1 MDSEREGATTSTVCS
16 LIGTWV
22 DSPGAGGASLD
33 CVSWSSMDVG
43 VVSGASLSVKSVS
56 LGAKGASLGVG
67 AVSLGARGSSLGAVD
82 ASLSGAK
89 GVLPGAVGESL
100 LGAKVVSLVFGGA
113 SLGARGS
120 SLGAVGA
127 SILGETGASEG
138 AVSASLGASLGVDGL
153 SALRVVIAPLGSSL
167 GCSSKDSGTVTL
179 GTTVSLPFS
188 SVSLS
193 ISLLKEPGMDLRR
206 VVLKSS
212 TSSKNS

>member
-1 MDSEREGATTSTVCS
+1 MDSEREGVTTSTVCS

-33 CVSWSSMDVG
+33 CVFWSSVDVG

-56 LGAKGASLGVG
+56 LGAKGASPGVG

-89 GVLPGAVGESL
+89 GVFPGAVGESL
-100 LGAKVVSLVFGGA
+100 LGAKSVSSVFGA
-113 SLGARGS
+113 TSLD
-120 SLGAVGA
+120 AVGA
-127 SILGETGASEG
+127 SILGETDVG
-138 AVSASLGASLGVDGL
+138 AVSASLGASLGADGL

-167 GCSSKDSGTVTL
+167 GCSLKDSGSVTL

-212 TSSKNS
+212 TSSKKS